1 MHRLLTLL
9 FVLNIIQLTGQEC
22 VVKKNMKPE
31 KDFQSIT
38 QFANMDI
45 KWYDEWLEHTGGKKI
60 LPEPLK
66 PQEKWDHPYMK
77 SGYTAAMHEGPRSS
91 DVSNRPGPTL
101 KNIKTQYFH
110 VLQKGGDFSGMCPT
124 FAFINDSTMATL
136 SFGRA
141 TTTLLLL
148 DVKDTISVLD
158 QVRVPGR
165 GSSAF
170 ELAGKKGRGKIFTN
184 TAGGAYSYISGK
196 DRVYIPGANNNILR
210 VTIKDRMFEDEVE
223 SIDIGNQVEAGNLID
238 PDLSVKDQLN
248 QLTALLPDV
257 EGNLW
262 FTSRQG
268 VIGVI
273 ERDEELPKGCPKIYY
288 TFIGYFGLKEKLQKY
303 YPHALEHMDTFE
315 NFQELDSVSPE
326 VRKFARE
333 TLKNDDNAKEEIQ
346 NSFSVGKD
354 GVYIVSNY
362 ALYKLRFNKETK
374 KIEMDPEW
382 KKNFQK
388 GDLVYANNREIK
400 PGHLNA
406 GSGTTPTLMDDRFV
420 AICDNDEDRINLCIF
435 RQDNGE
441 LVSKLPLFGDEG
453 SAVENSAVAY
463 EDTFIVA
470 NTYGFT
476 DPFNINPTPGGIMK
490 FEYNKTSDTF
500 EPVEGWPKSGV
511 YDCKTA
517 TPKLS
522 TRTGMLYVYNRDE
535 EGEHGHQD
543 WQITGIDYRTG
554 LRVISTKLYFNKGDF
569 KDNINFFMRAGSL
582 GNKNY
587 DRKVFN
593 NIWGTFTFGPNNSFY
608 IGTYRGFVKV
618 SSD

>member
-1 MHRLLTLL
+1 
-9 FVLNIIQLTGQEC
+9 
-22 VVKKNMKPE
+22 MKPE
-31 KDFQSIT
+31 KEFQSIT

-45 KWYDEWLEHTGGKKI
+45 KWYDEWLEHTGGEKK
-60 LPEPLK
+60 LPKPLK

-77 SGYTAAMHEGPRSS
+77 NGYTAAMHEGPRSS

-101 KNIKTQYFH
+101 KNIQTQYFH

-148 DVKDTISVLD
+148 DIKDTISVLD
-158 QVRVPGR
+158 QVRIPGR
-165 GSSAF
+165 GNSAL

-196 DRVYIPGANNNILR
+196 DRVYIPGANNNLLR
-210 VTIKDRMFEDEVE
+210 VTIKNRMFEDEVE
-223 SIDIGNQVEAGNLID
+223 SIDIGDQVEAGNLID
-238 PDLSVKDQLN
+238 PELSVKDRLN
-248 QLTALLPDV
+248 QLTALMPDAK
-257 EGNLW
+257 GNIW
-262 FTSRQG
+262 FTSRKG
-268 VIGVI
+268 VIGVL
-273 ERDEELPKGCPKIYY
+273 ERNNQIKTNCPGIYH
-288 TFIGYFGLKEKLQKY
+288 TGIGYIGMFEKVRKY
-303 YPHALEHMDTFE
+303 YPHALD
-315 NFQELDSVSPE
+315 ELEPLIAMSNQDSVSTE
-326 VRKFARE
+326 VRKLARSI
-333 TLKNDDNAKEEIQ
+333 LHNDDDAKEEIQ

-362 ALYKLRFNKETK
+362 ALYKLRFNSETK
-374 KIEMDPEW
+374 KIEMDPKWAETF
-382 KKNFQK
+382 KK
-388 GDLVYANNREIK
+388 GDLLYNNDGVHK

-420 AICDNDEDRINLCIF
+420 AICDNDKDQVNLCIY

-441 LVSKLPLFGDEG
+441 LVSKLPLFGDKG

-476 DPFNINPTPGGIMK
+476 DPFKINDTPGGIMK
-490 FEYNKTSDTF
+490 FKLNKSTGTF
-500 EPVEGWPKSGV
+500 EKVENWPASGS

-522 TRTGMLYVYNRDE
+522 TRTGMIYVYNRDE
-535 EGEHGHQD
+535 EGDHGHQD

-554 LRVISTKLYFNKGDF
+554 LRVISTKLYFNKGEF
-569 KDNINFFMRAGSL
+569 NDNINIFMRAGSL

>member
-1 MHRLLTLL
+1 MYRLLTIL
-9 FVLNIIQLTGQEC
+9 FVLTAFHLSGQEC

-31 KDFQSIT
+31 KEFKSIT
-38 QFANMDI
+38 QFANMEI
-45 KWYDEWLEHTGGKKI
+45 SWYDEWLDHTGGKKI

-66 PQEKWDHPYMK
+66 PQPKWDHPYIK
-77 SGYTAAMHEGPRSS
+77 SGYTAAMHEGPRAS

-101 KNIKTQYFH
+101 KNVKTQYFH

-148 DVKDTISVLD
+148 DVKDTINVLD

-165 GSSAF
+165 GSSAL
-170 ELAGKKGRGKIFTN
+170 ELAGKKGRKKIFTN

-210 VTIKDRMFEDEVE
+210 VTIKDRMFEDLVE
-223 SIDIGNQVEAGNLID
+223 SIDLSSQIEAGNLID
-238 PDLSVKDQLN
+238 TELSVKDQLN
-248 QLTALLPDV
+248 QLTALMPDV
-257 EGNLW
+257 DGNIW

-273 ERDEELPKGCPKIYY
+273 ERNEKLPKGCPKIYY
-288 TFIGYFGLKEKLQKY
+288 TFIGYFGLEEKLRRY
-303 YPHALEHMDTFE
+303 YPHALDELETFQD
-315 NFQELDSVSPE
+315 FQKLDSVSPE

-374 KIEMDPEW
+374 KIEMDPKWEATF
-382 KKNFQK
+382 KK
-388 GDLVYANNREIK
+388 GDLVYANNRILK

-420 AICDNDEDRINLCIF
+420 AICDNDEKKVNLCIF
-435 RQDNGE
+435 RQDSGE
-441 LVSKLPLFGDEG
+441 LVSKLPLFSVDE

-463 EDTFIVA
+463 EDSFVVA

-490 FEYNKTSDTF
+490 FEYNKNSKTF
-500 EPVEGWPKSGV
+500 EPVEGWPASGV

-522 TRTGMLYVYNRDE
+522 TKTGMLYVYNRDE

-543 WQITGIDYRTG
+543 WQITGIDFRTG
-554 LRVISTKLYFNKGDF
+554 LRVISTKLYFNKGEF
-569 KDNINFFMRAGSL
+569 KDNINIFMRAGSL

-593 NIWGTFTFGPNNSFY
+593 NIWGTFTFGPNKSFY